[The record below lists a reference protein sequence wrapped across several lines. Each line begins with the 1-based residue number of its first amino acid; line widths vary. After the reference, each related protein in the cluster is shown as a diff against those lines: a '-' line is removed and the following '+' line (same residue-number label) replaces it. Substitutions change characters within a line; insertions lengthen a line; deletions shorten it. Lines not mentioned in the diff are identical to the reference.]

1 MPRHD
6 KDKRVFMIEK
16 YHEFKSSLKVIE
28 AWKQEYPDD
37 KPPTPMCILFQVKK
51 FKTHGSI
58 KNLPR
63 PNAKINAKRDTAQNM
78 LIDLM
83 HSNHT
88 ISIRKAA
95 SFVIICI

>member
-28 AWKQEYPDD
+28 AWKQD

-58 KNLPR
+58 MNLPR
-63 PNAKINAKRDTAQNM
+63 PNTKISAKRTAAKNM
-78 LIDLM
+78 LIDLI
-83 HSNHT
+83 HSNPT

-95 SFVIICI
+95 RSVIICI